1 MPTIVY
7 LIIAACLILIA
18 YILLRQRVKDFEDKV
33 RTQSQSL
40 KNILGQID
48 AQEKRL
54 KDITERS
61 AEIKGQLTN
70 LYTDKKNEEK
80 ILAELRTQVKEENQ
94 KLSTLR
100 IASQDLTDRLTEE
113 RHKADIKLTAEV
125 ERKRAEYKQQL
136 EREFETLKESSKWN
150 ELLGELASLQTQIE
164 IGQKTLAI
172 VKQKMVDQLSEE
184 EFNEAHSIK
193 LSEADINDIHIIL
206 EFVKR
211 INRKESFK
219 KLIWTEF
226 YQKPLQ
232 QLRKQLGAD
241 KVCGIYKITNKKDGR
256 CYIGQSIDI
265 GNRWTEHFKAA
276 IGGTLTFQ
284 TNKFYQ
290 AMATEGPESF
300 TYEILEICDRDKL
313 NERERYWIEFYN
325 SKELGYNTTIGG

>member
-7 LIIAACLILIA
+7 FIVAACLILIA
-18 YILLRQRVKDFEDKV
+18 YILLRQRVKDFENKV

-48 AQEKRL
+48 AQEERL

-80 ILAELRTQVKEENQ
+80 ILAELRNQVKEENQ

-113 RHKADIKLTAEV
+113 RHKANIELTVEI

-136 EREFETLKESSKWN
+136 EKEFEALKESSKWN

-193 LSEADINDIHIIL
+193 LSESDINDIHIIL
-206 EFVKR
+206 EFAKH
-211 INRKESFK
+211 INRKESFRK
-219 KLIWTEF
+219 FIWTEF

-256 CYIGQSIDI
+256 CYIGQSTDI

-300 TYEILEICDRDKL
+300 TYEILEMCDRDKL